1 MSAPP
6 PPPPHGEAPKTTGGS
21 GGSGLPPGNYDIFV
35 IPEHSAGSGFIY
47 LPSMRPNINSF
58 VAGFASALAIVALG
72 NSMAPAFR
80 AWWANFQ
87 GMGNVGLAMLVIAV
101 GLGAWSLGRIQHDG
115 PQSNEGTGSN
125 QGSSRSGSPGSGP
138 SSPGQGAG
146 AGTNGGA
153 HHQSGH
159 QSGHGSAGGGHH
171 GYNSAPPPQQSS
183 PPPPPPQESESEQ
196 PKQAPPPPTQ
206 DPPPTQPPPQ
216 PGQQQQQQQ
225 SGSEQPKPTWQQSQ
239 QQNYQRQAPRPKA
252 QPSTPGAESAK
263 NAWQKAREETRRKEE
278 ERKAQEAEKKRREE
292 TAARLRVIREREARE
307 REARDRREREDKDK
321 RERELRETREREMRE
336 RTERE
341 NREKELKAQREQLEK
356 ELRAKI
362 EQEGRDKEQR
372 EKAEQERHANDI
384 REQIERAA
392 RELAEKEKARK
403 AKEDEERQK
412 ELDRINR
419 KGSSYAFSAVGERT
433 NPWPNGKPP
442 VPPSVAPS
450 SSPAGAQ
457 APRSAPPPTTGGQS
471 SYGGASPRKPGPAPS
486 SAGPSKKA
494 RVQDEEETYSYRPYD
509 KPKRPQPVRK
519 KSISDLSESSWA
531 PSHSTA
537 HTSPPPSMRQPY
549 TTNDPDKIVIRA
561 VYGFLN
567 QFAKTPS
574 SQLLS
579 GVGSVT
585 DGLILRIT
593 TEGLFIDDDVRGVP
607 QREWDV
613 KAWTLKLVEVWCP
626 AHAVALANSAANDHI
641 NSVKPSA
648 ANVNNA
654 TFLPRA
660 AWRKAFS
667 GAGGVRGEPRPLT
680 DEQADAYLADMLR
693 ECKALCGLGLC
704 ETVHPSAFDDSVSA
718 SASSASSHS
727 AARTKFEQN
736 GEFKTKGL
744 HLVRATVRDQ
754 EGKRFLFVLDQEE
767 AWKVSKGLQR
777 LRQGTQVRSLGVAS
791 LSNSDVRTTLA
802 MLGWA

>member
-1 MSAPP
+1 
-6 PPPPHGEAPKTTGGS
+6 
-21 GGSGLPPGNYDIFV
+21 
-35 IPEHSAGSGFIY
+35 
-47 LPSMRPNINSF
+47 
-58 VAGFASALAIVALG
+58 
-72 NSMAPAFR
+72 
-80 AWWANFQ
+80 
-87 GMGNVGLAMLVIAV
+87 
-101 GLGAWSLGRIQHDG
+101 
-115 PQSNEGTGSN
+115 
-125 QGSSRSGSPGSGP
+125 
-138 SSPGQGAG
+138 
-146 AGTNGGA
+146 
-153 HHQSGH
+153 
-159 QSGHGSAGGGHH
+159 
-171 GYNSAPPPQQSS
+171 
-183 PPPPPPQESESEQ
+183 
-196 PKQAPPPPTQ
+196 
-206 DPPPTQPPPQ
+206 
-216 PGQQQQQQQ
+216 
-225 SGSEQPKPTWQQSQ
+225 
-239 QQNYQRQAPRPKA
+239 
-252 QPSTPGAESAK
+252 
-263 NAWQKAREETRRKEE
+263 
-278 ERKAQEAEKKRREE
+278 
-292 TAARLRVIREREARE
+292 
-307 REARDRREREDKDK
+307 
-321 RERELRETREREMRE
+321 MRE
-336 RTERE
+336 RNERE
-341 NREKELKAQREQLEK
+341 NREKELKEQRERIEK
-356 ELRAKI
+356 ELREKI
-362 EQEGRDKEQR
+362 EKEQR
-372 EKAEQERHANDI
+372 EKEQREKVQQEKRANEI

-403 AKEDEERQK
+403 AQEEEERQK

-450 SSPAGAQ
+450 SAPAGGLGGGAAQ
-457 APRSAPPPTTGGQS
+457 AQGPRSAPPPTAAAPS
-471 SYGGASPRKPGPAPS
+471 SYGGAGASPRKPAPAPS
-486 SAGPSKKA
+486 SAGPSKQA

-509 KPKRPQPVRK
+509 KPKRPQPARK

-626 AHAVALANSAANDHI
+626 AHAVALANSAANDHN

-667 GAGGVRGEPRPLT
+667 GASGVRGEPRPLT
-680 DEQADAYLADMLR
+680 DDNADAYLADMLR

-704 ETVHPSAFDDSVSA
+704 EISPSAFGAFDDSASASPSA
-718 SASSASSHS
+718 SATSS
-727 AARTKFEQN
+727 RNGTKNPQS

-744 HLVRATVRDQ
+744 HLLRATVRDQ

-767 AWKVSKGLQR
+767 AWKVSMGLQR
-777 LRQGTQVRSLGVAS
+777 LRRGTQVRSLGVAG
-791 LSNSDVRTTLA
+791 LSNADVRTTLE